1 VNAVKISIDERNKGD
16 TILRAE
22 QSRAEQ
28 SRAEQ
33 SRAEQNYAIDVVK
46 YIMAFCVIAIHT
58 LPLKNVQN
66 EVVTSLFDT
75 FVSLAVPFIFSFKW
89 ISCREKMQK
98 KE

>member
-1 VNAVKISIDERNKGD
+1 MNAVKISIDERNRGD
-16 TILRAE
+16 TIL
-22 QSRAEQ
+22 
-28 SRAEQ
+28 
-33 SRAEQNYAIDVVK
+33 RAEQNYAIDVVK

-75 FVSLAVPFIFSFKW
+75 FVSLAVPFFFLS
-89 ISCREKMQK
+89 SGYLVEKNAK

>member
-1 VNAVKISIDERNKGD
+1 MNAVKISIDERNRGD
-16 TILRAE
+16 TIL
-22 QSRAEQ
+22 
-28 SRAEQ
+28 
-33 SRAEQNYAIDVVK
+33 RAEQNYAIDVVK

-75 FVSLAVPFIFSFKW
+75 FVSLAVSFFFL
-89 ISCREKMQK
+89 SSGYLVEKNAK